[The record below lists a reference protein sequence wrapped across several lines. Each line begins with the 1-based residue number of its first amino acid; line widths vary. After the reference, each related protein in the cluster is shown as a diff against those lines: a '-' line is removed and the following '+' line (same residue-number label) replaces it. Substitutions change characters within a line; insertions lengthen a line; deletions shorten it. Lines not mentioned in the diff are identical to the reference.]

1 MRFLFSKQSLRFNYS
16 LSKCLLKT
24 LIFFPYC
31 FPAWRILNQPLL
43 LSCFWSVHKKNR
55 CGKLQTQIVPKQ
67 YLLLLLSPSSF
78 FLLNN
83 NIRLCI
89 QSTSGLFPNSQRDS
103 FLALTDHPARTWEGA
118 RMSGCGGACLWSPC
132 LGGGNGGLEIQGHFH
147 PYSYSELR
155 SILGYPRPCFR
166 KASRRWWDEPK
177 VAALP
182 NILISDT
189 STHVGQFT
197 YNSSSRE
204 SNDLFW
210 PPKALALTCIYPHRN
225 IIKIKIIF
233 KNLPPQQ
240 FERSFHARKWLVF
253 LKRRNA
259 GAMLSFSYT

>member
-89 QSTSGLFPNSQRDS
+89 QCTSGLFPTGKGILLRHSQII
-103 FLALTDHPARTWEGA
+103 LQGPEKEQKWLGVAMH
-118 RMSGCGGACLWSPC
+118 ACEPRAEEVKT
-132 LGGGNGGLEIQGHFH
+132 GGLRNSRPFS
-147 PYSYSELR
+147 PLR
-155 SILGYPRPCFR
+155 L
-166 KASRRWWDEPK
+166 
-177 VAALP
+177 
-182 NILISDT
+182 
-189 STHVGQFT
+189 
-197 YNSSSRE
+197 
-204 SNDLFW
+204 
-210 PPKALALTCIYPHRN
+210 
-225 IIKIKIIF
+225 
-233 KNLPPQQ
+233 
-240 FERSFHARKWLVF
+240 
-253 LKRRNA
+253 
-259 GAMLSFSYT
+259 